1 MMHRGREEWQIRT
14 LHNSVF
20 KNGIVWGDE
29 LSDLRDGPGISWG
42 DSRETLQRL
51 CNCGGEVFEKLDYEL
66 YKSKAK
72 IGIF

>member
-1 MMHRGREEWQIRT
+1 MLRGKKEWQIRT
-14 LHNSVF
+14 PHNSVF
-20 KNGIVWGDE
+20 KNNGVWGDE

-51 CNCGGEVFEKLDYEL
+51 CNCWGETFKKLDYEV
-66 YKSKAK
+66 YKNKAK